1 MICPKSFLGAP
12 FYYGCGPCT
21 AVWPYKVGHP
31 VSPGVAPT
39 RTWPKLRGGPRDHP
53 PASHPARESPPPP
66 PPRSTRL
73 HASPRGLTKT
83 EDLYLKHPTHLRS
96 PASRPLATRKEPRTG
111 AEIEYNAIINQSIS
125 PQGRWALASALLRSD
140 WAYRAAICHG
150 LGLGQARP
158 DGAAVELYICGP
170 RREGKVR
177 SGRMM
182 MIPSSPDAA

>member
-1 MICPKSFLGAP
+1 M
-12 FYYGCGPCT
+12 
-21 AVWPYKVGHP
+21 
-31 VSPGVAPT
+31 GVARARPFGHT
-39 RTWPKLRGGPRDHP
+39 KWATLLVLEWHLRGLGRNCEEAHVTIRP
-53 PASHPARESPPPP
+53 PPILHGRVPLPP